1 MESRPDNAT
10 VGRAVSWWSQ
20 GTTHRVARDHRAGE
34 AHLFGN
40 MSKGPNNHGDSWN
53 TLRFGFSR
61 YVSDRHMTDRSDG
74 YQEERL
80 DAFALP

>member
-1 MESRPDNAT
+1 MESRPDDAT

-20 GTTHRVARDHRAGE
+20 GATHRVTRNHRTGE

-40 MSKGPNNHGDSWN
+40 MSEGPNNHGDSRK
-53 TLRFGFSR
+53 TLRFGFPR
-61 YVSDRHMTDRSDG
+61 YVSDRHMTDRSDR

-80 DAFALP
+80 DTFALP